1 MEGLLPGPVTSSSSV
16 LRILLASPTR
26 NLMEGGGISG
36 IPTPSSLNSRSR
48 SHSAASFSST
58 QQQQTHASLSAE
70 DAQHSLSKEGA
81 EESHLAMTNNL
92 DTELSESK
100 EKLKILS
107 ERLHSVSVSSTSSF
121 NTRINGAA
129 APSLSLPPLPPS
141 NQNGSFANAAVN
153 NIVVT
158 TTSPSSYT
166 SSSTPTASFGI
177 SLTSL
182 SALSPPRANMTS
194 NVLSP
199 SLVVTPA
206 SVESSALD
214 TSTGGRRGGRGG
226 REGEGGYEDS
236 VDSSNAFLTTVA
248 TSPAARALE
257 FERSLRLSHSRE
269 LAQVVDDSRRSL
281 ESERQ
286 KSAALTSQLRAAAET
301 EAKLLKQLTDARTE
315 SLQNIAR
322 ATAAADRAAEGERR
336 ASQREMGHL
345 AQISETVAEMQR
357 LRALAE
363 TAEASSRM
371 AALMKSESEAVRI
384 AEAAAHTL
392 ALERAQSSH
401 VLAIERLNASHSA
414 ALAKALSE
422 HRSALL
428 EAEAQHHAALESVSK
443 TASNAAIQAQTEKI
457 SLAHSHEM
465 DVAALTAR
473 SAAALAEKEAE
484 KSAAISALK
493 SLHAEALS
501 ELNASHACEIE
512 SSNMSLLKEL
522 ETENAAILS
531 KNTLLHSNEVT
542 ELRLSHSLAMS
553 QAKETHN
560 LLVNEMKKEFS
571 EEIAQVLLK
580 EKKEREISETA
591 ISKSHND
598 AVHLLELSHKKNT
611 ADLHDLHKNEILSL
625 QESHKRDINESAHSH
640 ALIVKDMKE
649 KFEATQME
657 YRNEISNLQDLLN
670 ARDDELEA
678 RVNELN
684 VLRVTSAASI
694 DETRWTSDK
703 KVSELTLQ
711 LDSAKSS
718 AALLLGDFELVKG
731 RLLAAETDLA
741 SSREQQASSNEE
753 VASLKRDLAGAQ
765 QDVVS
770 LRDRIRYQ
778 ASSNEISAKEANEAL
793 QRALLQKDEAIKY
806 AEMKRIAAES
816 QFETKLK
823 DLEVFYREESIRKE
837 AALRLGIREA
847 ADEEVASSVEKYKAT
862 LEEERGKFQEALK
875 NSQSLSLHEI
885 DQLHK
890 DLQALRSAMQH
901 EKDEASHSLRI
912 AHELFDTEKSILLS
926 RLKDAQA
933 EDALLRSKVNELEKE
948 LKERLADLMSEI
960 ARLVEGGQSNEQKIK
975 AQAEADL
982 AAYMREHKNAM
993 DALNAELDS
1002 ERKLLKEKT
1011 AAANVLAQRATRA
1024 LLDVAQKQV
1033 AILTQGGS

>member
-1 MEGLLPGPVTSSSSV
+1 M
-16 LRILLASPTR
+16 
-26 NLMEGGGISG
+26 
-36 IPTPSSLNSRSR
+36 
-48 SHSAASFSST
+48 
-58 QQQQTHASLSAE
+58 
-70 DAQHSLSKEGA
+70 
-81 EESHLAMTNNL
+81 
-92 DTELSESK
+92 
-100 EKLKILS
+100 
-107 ERLHSVSVSSTSSF
+107 
-121 NTRINGAA
+121 
-129 APSLSLPPLPPS
+129 
-141 NQNGSFANAAVN
+141 
-153 NIVVT
+153 
-158 TTSPSSYT
+158 
-166 SSSTPTASFGI
+166 
-177 SLTSL
+177 
-182 SALSPPRANMTS
+182 
-194 NVLSP
+194 
-199 SLVVTPA
+199 
-206 SVESSALD
+206 
-214 TSTGGRRGGRGG
+214 
-226 REGEGGYEDS
+226 
-236 VDSSNAFLTTVA
+236 
-248 TSPAARALE
+248 E

-384 AEAAAHTL
+384 AEAAAHIL

-401 VLAIERLNASHSA
+401 ALAIERLNASHSA

-428 EAEAQHHAALESVSK
+428 ETEAQHHAALESVSK

-484 KSAAISALK
+484 KSASISALK

-501 ELNASHACEIE
+501 ELNASHASEMATIE

-531 KNTLLHSNEVT
+531 KNILLHSNEVT

-553 QAKETHN
+553 HAKETHN
-560 LLVNEMKKEFS
+560 LLFNEMRKEFS

-718 AALLLGDFELVKG
+718 AALLVGDFELVKG

-823 DLEVFYREESIRKE
+823 DLEVFYRDESIRKE
-837 AALRLGIREA
+837 AAMRLGIREA
-847 ADEEVASSVEKYKAT
+847 ADEEVASSVEKFKAT

-875 NSQSLSLHEI
+875 NSQSVSLHEI
-885 DQLHK
+885 DQLQK
-890 DLQALRSAMQH
+890 DLLALRSAMQH

-933 EDALLRSKVNELEKE
+933 EDALLRGKVNELEKE

-960 ARLVEGGQSNEQKIK
+960 ARLVEVGQSNEQKIK

-982 AAYMREHKNAM
+982 AAYVREHKNAM
-993 DALNAELDS
+993 DALNVELDS

-1033 AILTQGGS
+1033 AIFTQGGS